1 MRGTREQL
9 KTGGDAGAEL
19 QGSPP
24 TQKPL
29 ALYSGIVTVA
39 ADGSAEISFEI
50 PEFAGTARVM
60 AVAWTATK
68 LGRATTD
75 VIVRD
80 PVVLTAT
87 LPRFLLNGDHGTMS
101 MDLANVGGAP
111 VDNSINVKAS
121 GPIKVSGNPATN

>member
-1 MRGTREQL
+1 MRGTREQI
-9 KTGGDAGAEL
+9 KSGGDAGAEL

-39 ADGSAEISFEI
+39 GDGAAEVNFDI

-75 VIVRD
+75 VTVRD

-101 MDLANVGGAP
+101 FDLDNVEGAP

>member
-1 MRGTREQL
+1 MQGTCGQIRA
-9 KTGGDAGAEL
+9 GGDDAGAEL

-39 ADGSAEISFEI
+39 ADGSAEITLDI

-68 LGRATTD
+68 LGRATIDVRSEEHTSELQSRGHLVCRLLLEKKKKKTD
-75 VIVRD
+75 I
-80 PVVLTAT
+80 
-87 LPRFLLNGDHGTMS
+87 
-101 MDLANVGGAP
+101 
-111 VDNSINVKAS
+111 
-121 GPIKVSGNPATN
+121 PA